1 MQLCPSDLELCNVP
15 SICTVASSCQHCPA
29 FVISTSTSAGPR
41 RISSSHESQNEYPC
55 LLLRPDQPRELR
67 NIATHIVWCVWFAP
81 LGNGCMASAPPKVV
95 SSQSKRRGM
104 VQRVAFVI
112 REIEIAWVRGLGE
125 VVAVVS
131 CVKTALLARKLGR
144 WLVQTKQTHRHG
156 ASSPSVAAT
165 LARVQRCP
173 TLHFKRR
180 AKYLERS
187 IGTRGTLD
195 AFFGSAWN

>member
-55 LLLRPDQPRELR
+55 LLLRPDQPRE
-67 NIATHIVWCVWFAP
+67 
-81 LGNGCMASAPPKVV
+81 
-95 SSQSKRRGM
+95 RRGM
-104 VQRVAFVI
+104 MQRVASVI